1 MKKTKL
7 TVKFTTQFR
16 KDYKLA
22 MKRGLRIALLE
33 EVVERLA
40 MGEPLPEKN
49 RDHALTGDWV
59 GHREC
64 HIQPD
69 WLLIYRIEDDV
80 LVRLIAMPN
89 VIVTSHQAVLTREAL
104 NNIAAATVENLLK
117 FKRGEAA
124 PDPEVCYRCA
134 Q

>member
-80 LVRLIAMPN
+80 LVLTLAR
-89 VIVTSHQAVLTREAL
+89 TGSHSDLFG
-104 NNIAAATVENLLK
+104 K
-117 FKRGEAA
+117 
-124 PDPEVCYRCA
+124 
-134 Q
+134 

>member
-33 EVVERLA
+33 EVVECLA

-69 WLLIYRIEDDV
+69 WLLIYRMEGDV
-80 LVRLIAMPN
+80 LV
-89 VIVTSHQAVLTREAL
+89 LTLARTGSNSDL
-104 NNIAAATVENLLK
+104 FGK
-117 FKRGEAA
+117 
-124 PDPEVCYRCA
+124 
-134 Q
+134 

>member
-69 WLLIYRIEDDV
+69 WLLIYRMEGDV
-80 LVRLIAMPN
+80 LV
-89 VIVTSHQAVLTREAL
+89 LTLAGTGSQSEL
-104 NNIAAATVENLLK
+104 FGK
-117 FKRGEAA
+117 
-124 PDPEVCYRCA
+124 
-134 Q
+134 

>member
-33 EVVERLA
+33 EVVECLA

-69 WLLIYRIEDDV
+69 WLLIYRMEGDV
-80 LVRLIAMPN
+80 LVLMLAR
-89 VIVTSHQAVLTREAL
+89 TGSHSDLFG
-104 NNIAAATVENLLK
+104 K
-117 FKRGEAA
+117 
-124 PDPEVCYRCA
+124 
-134 Q
+134 

>member
-1 MKKTKL
+1 MIDAAAIAGMKPGVVIVNTSRGAL
-7 TVKFTTQFR
+7 IDTEALI
-16 KDYKLA
+16 DGL
-22 MKRGLRIALLE
+22 KRRRIGAACLDVYE
-33 EVVERLA
+33 EESDLFYEDRSDSIV
-40 MGEPLPEKN
+40 
-49 RDHALTGDWV
+49 
-59 GHREC
+59 
-64 HIQPD
+64 
-69 WLLIYRIEDDV
+69 EDDV

-104 NNIAAATVENLLK
+104 NNIAASTVENLLK

>member
-69 WLLIYRIEDDV
+69 WLLIYYQTDTE
-80 LVRLIAMPN
+80 LYL
-89 VIVTSHQAVLTREAL
+89 
-104 NNIAAATVENLLK
+104 
-117 FKRGEAA
+117 
-124 PDPEVCYRCA
+124 YRTGTHA
-134 Q
+134 DLFGL